1 MDAKFLKTEVTLRMH
16 RNCLEKT
23 IGAIFFILFPAIQSV
38 LPFSESLGGP
48 VAPAGDSSFAD
59 VQSSQFN
66 RPSES
71 VGSNKLPIA
80 HKQFGAQL
88 TRVPEVVRHQL
99 LLSHNEGLVIESV
112 HKGSIAERLGFK
124 PHDILVQFDDQYL
137 LLPEQFSL
145 LLESS
150 VSEESGP
157 EDQLS
162 EIIFIRSGRHRVIS
176 LLRSHQDRSP
186 DNQVAEARLNHGGH
200 DQRSTDSVTAVPPDQ
215 IDRKTI
221 LSAGIE
227 GTELSSEPVVL
238 LREDADYTIQMTQG
252 EAIRLEVYSRDKKC
266 VIDQFL
272 TSQESL
278 QAIPASI
285 RLRVDSMLRVLET
298 YANSSHKQL
307 ARPSLNETREAPL
320 PVASS
325 IEKQQTLR
333 R

>member
-1 MDAKFLKTEVTLRMH
+1 MKFLEAEVALRVC
-16 RNCLEKT
+16 RNSLIKFT
-23 IGAIFFILFPAIQSV
+23 VAIFFVLFPAIQLV
-38 LPFSESLGGP
+38 LPFSESFGGP
-48 VAPAGDSSFAD
+48 VGSEGDSSSAD
-59 VQSSQFN
+59 VHSSQFHM
-66 RPSES
+66 P
-71 VGSNKLPIA
+71 GKLASFDELSIVSR
-80 HKQFGAQL
+80 QFGAQL
-88 TRVPEVVRHQL
+88 SRVPAVVRHQL
-99 LLSHNEGLVIESV
+99 LLSHNEGLVIDSV
-112 HKGSIAERLGFK
+112 EKGSIAERLGFK

-137 LLPEQFSL
+137 ILPEQFSL

-150 VSEESGP
+150 VSGESGP

-162 EIIFIRSGRHRVIS
+162 GIMFIRSGKHRAIS
-176 LLRSHQDRSP
+176 LSRSHHYRSR
-186 DNQVAEARLNHGGH
+186 DNRDYNYSLNQEGH
-200 DQRSTDSVTAVPPDQ
+200 DQHGTDSVTNVPPDQ